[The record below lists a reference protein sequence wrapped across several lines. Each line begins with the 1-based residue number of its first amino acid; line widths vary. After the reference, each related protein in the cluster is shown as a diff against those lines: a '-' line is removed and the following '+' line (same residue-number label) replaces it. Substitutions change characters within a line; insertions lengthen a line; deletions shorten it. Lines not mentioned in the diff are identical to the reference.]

1 MTEEA
6 TFVHPGS
13 IPNLVTNN
21 SKNAEKQ
28 PIKIPSEFIPPSQRA
43 DAPLA
48 AIIPPELDDID
59 PRLYLYALFPPWLKL
74 TNHDVIQKSSEG
86 CFELGVG

>member
-1 MTEEA
+1 MSEES

-21 SKNAEKQ
+21 SKNVKKQ

-59 PRLYLYALFPPWLKL
+59 PSIYMSFFLRGRNWPSMVSFKKL
-74 TNHDVIQKSSEG
+74 RTASN
-86 CFELGVG
+86 

>member
-6 TFVHPGS
+6 TFIHPGS

-59 PRLYLYALFPPWLKL
+59 PRFFSLIFLDF
-74 TNHDVIQKSSEG
+74 
-86 CFELGVG
+86 